1 MSEIERLAQE
11 WNSAWLK
18 KDVATVERM
27 MMKTYVYIPPN
38 GHILDR
44 AEILGIISSPAYKL
58 RRGKISESQ
67 LIEISANIAALV
79 HRWRG
84 AGTFEGRSF
93 TDDHRC
99 VTIFVKQRRRW
110 LMAFEM
116 CSAIGK

>member
-1 MSEIERLAQE
+1 MSGIERLAEE

-18 KDVATVERM
+18 KDVAVVERM
-27 MMKTYVYIPPN
+27 MTKSYVYVPPN

-44 AEILGIISSPAYKL
+44 AAMLSIITSPTYKL
-58 RRGKISESQ
+58 RRGRITEAQ
-67 LIEISANIAALV
+67 VIEISANVAALV

-84 AGTFEGRSF
+84 AGTFQGRSF

-110 LMAFEM
+110 LMAFEQ
-116 CSAIGK
+116 CSAIG

>member
-1 MSEIERLAQE
+1 MSEIERLAEE
-11 WNSAWLK
+11 WNTAWLR
-18 KDVATVERM
+18 KDVATVERLM
-27 MMKTYVYIPPN
+27 TKSYVYVPPN

-44 AEILGIISSPAYKL
+44 SAMLDIITSPTYKL
-58 RRGKISESQ
+58 RRGKITEARA
-67 LIEISANIAALV
+67 IEITANVAALI

-116 CSAIGK
+116 CTAIG